1 MTPSSEMFFPTLPL
15 PHVRAVILPRPPSDI
30 LLAMPSPKSNSR
42 SAPFTP
48 DDRQRGAIEHV
59 HGSMLVIAG
68 AGTGKTSVLT
78 HRIERL
84 VREGHAYPHEIL
96 ALSYTKNAA
105 NEMRERVRNLLGGKE
120 VNAATFHDYCLDM
133 LRRVHKDF
141 GVLDDK
147 DLWIYLRRRIRELH
161 LEHYVRAA
169 NVAQF
174 LNDLLEFVSR
184 CHDEL
189 VTPEKYAQYVERLER
204 KEVPI
209 PRVAKSKNVLDDDE
223 VLGRCREIARVF
235 TTMERWLAEE
245 NLGTFSHMISRAHAL
260 LHSDENVLTEARA
273 RARFI
278 LADEFQDAN
287 FAQIQILARLAGPG
301 GNIFAVGDPDQSIY
315 RFRGASSAAFE
326 LFERH
331 FPQAKRVVLEKNR
344 RSTTPILRSAFAL
357 IDKNPPVFS
366 HRHSVD
372 QTQARRDAAFAY
384 KRIPLQSAR
393 EEESAR
399 TGTPL
404 PSPKVSAV
412 VLTTKD
418 TEGPDVVGFIR
429 DAQRKSRCR
438 WSDFG
443 ILYRSHYHRDDVV
456 HELAEA
462 GIPFVIESMD
472 ISDTPEARD
481 LFACLN
487 AIVSSGDDVSLFR
500 VAALPRFRVNPE
512 ELRQVM
518 RSIAR
523 DNREGQVVP
532 LSAALDRVDGGA
544 DVLAAVQH
552 TREEIR
558 DRNAKARAALD
569 IIVKQF
575 ALDASSPILQAALHF
590 VSDWEK
596 KKVNKTTELEELVDY
611 LALFR
616 EAGGVI
622 PLEAQESENAVRL
635 MTVHGAK
642 GLEFPHVFI
651 LRANSGSFPCSYR
664 ETLVAFPR
672 ELRDPDSVT
681 EADDQTLHKE
691 EERRL
696 FYVAM
701 TRARDSLHI
710 YSKQG
715 KGKLNKNP
723 DGYMRELIEEKSL
736 GPWLAAIPARGT
748 QTSLDIFAAASLAYP
763 AESQTNL
770 WIELPVLAGLH
781 TRLSASAVDTYE
793 RCGLQFK
800 LERDWRVSAKPAAAM
815 QYGAAI
821 HRILKT
827 YFDSVNL
834 GRAKT
839 DDELVDLF
847 RLDLA
852 EAKIQETYQHELY
865 ERQGIAQLREFLAAA
880 RTLPSAQV
888 LHTEQSFEIRVGPT
902 SVVGRIDRIDRRAD
916 GSVAIVDYKTG
927 KARDQESADESLQL
941 SLYAIAAK
949 EKWGYTVGALIFYNL
964 EENVAVTTTRNEAQL
979 LGARSRVEAAAQG
992 IADGKFVAR
1001 TGMHCN
1007 FCAYRSLCPEKEKRI
1022 PHRVESIA
1030 GRPN

>member
-1 MTPSSEMFFPTLPL
+1 
-15 PHVRAVILPRPPSDI
+15 
-30 LLAMPSPKSNSR
+30 MPSKSIR
-42 SAPFTP
+42 RPTAFVP
-48 DDRQRGAIEHV
+48 DDRQREAIEHV
-59 HGSMLVIAG
+59 QGPMLVVAG

-96 ALSYTKNAA
+96 ALTYTRNTA
-105 NEMRERVRNLLGGKE
+105 NEMRDRVRKLLGGKD
-120 VNAATFHDYCLDM
+120 VNAATFHDYCLD
-133 LRRVHKDF
+133 LLKRVHKDF

-147 DLWIYLRRRIRELH
+147 DLWIFLRRRLRELH
-161 LEHYVRAA
+161 LQHYVRAA

-209 PRVAKSKNVLDDDE
+209 PRVAKSKSVLDDAE

-245 NLGTFSHMISRAHAL
+245 NLGTFSHMITRAHAL
-260 LHSDENVLTEARA
+260 LHSDEIVIAEARA

-287 FAQIQILARLAGPG
+287 FAQIQVLARLAGAEA
-301 GNIFAVGDPDQSIY
+301 NIFAVGDPDQAIY

-326 LFERH
+326 LFDRH
-331 FPQAKRVVLEKNR
+331 FPNAKRVILEKNR

-357 IDKNPPVFS
+357 IDKNPPVFANQPS
-366 HRHSVD
+366 
-372 QTQARRDAAFAY
+372 ARQSNPASSYR
-384 KRIPLQSAR
+384 RVPLQSAR
-393 EEESAR
+393 EEEDAKEGASLAR
-399 TGTPL
+399 
-404 PSPKVSAV
+404 SPVSVV

-429 DAQRKSRCR
+429 DAQRKSKGK

-443 ILYRSHYHRDDVV
+443 ILYRSHYQRDDVV
-456 HELAEA
+456 HELAKA

-487 AIVSSGDDVSLFR
+487 AVVSAGDDVSLFR
-500 VAALPRFRVNPE
+500 VAALPTFHVNPE
-512 ELRQVM
+512 QLRQVM

-532 LSAALDRVDGGA
+532 LFAALDRVEGGA
-544 DVLAAVQH
+544 DVLAAVQR

-558 DRNAKARAALD
+558 RRQAKARAALD
-569 IIVKQF
+569 VIVKQF
-575 ALDASSPILQAALHF
+575 VLDASSPILQAALHF
-590 VSDWEK
+590 VDEWEK

-611 LALFR
+611 LGFFR

-651 LRANSGSFPCSYR
+651 LRANANSFPCSYR

-672 ELRDPDSVT
+672 ELRDADSVT
-681 EADDQTLHKE
+681 GADDQTLHKE

-723 DGYMRELIEEKSL
+723 DGYMRELIEDKSL
-736 GPWLAAIPARGT
+736 APWLAAIPARGT
-748 QTSLDIFAAASLAYP
+748 QTSLDIFAEVSLAYP
-763 AESQTNL
+763 AESQTNI
-770 WIELPVLAGLH
+770 WFELPVLAGLH
-781 TRLSASAVDTYE
+781 SRLSASAVDTYE

-800 LERDWRVSAKPAAAM
+800 LDRDWRLSARPAAAM

-839 DDELVDLF
+839 DDELIGLF

-852 EAKIQETYQHELY
+852 EAKILEAYQHELY
-865 ERQGIAQLREFLAAA
+865 EKQGIAQLREFLVAA
-880 RTLPSAQV
+880 RSLPPPQV

-902 SVVGRIDRIDRRAD
+902 SVVGRIDRIDRRPD

-927 KARDQESADESLQL
+927 KARDQENADESLQL

-949 EKWGYTVGALIFYNL
+949 EKWGYTVEALIFYNL
-964 EENVAVTTTRNEAQL
+964 EENVAVTTSRTELQL

-1001 TGMHCN
+1001 PGMHCN

>member
-1 MTPSSEMFFPTLPL
+1 
-15 PHVRAVILPRPPSDI
+15 
-30 LLAMPSPKSNSR
+30 
-42 SAPFTP
+42 
-48 DDRQRGAIEHV
+48 
-59 HGSMLVIAG
+59 MLVVAG

-96 ALSYTKNAA
+96 ALTYTRNAA
-105 NEMRERVRNLLGGKE
+105 NEMRDRVRKLLGGKE

-133 LRRVHKDF
+133 LKRVHKDF

-147 DLWIYLRRRIRELH
+147 DLWIYLRRRIRELR

-189 VTPEKYAQYVERLER
+189 VTPQKYAQYVERLER

-209 PRVAKSKNVLDDDE
+209 PRVAKSKNVLDDAE

-235 TTMERWLAEE
+235 TTMERWLSEA
-245 NLGTFSHMISRAHAL
+245 NLGTFSHMITRAHAL
-260 LHSDENVLTEARA
+260 LHSDENVLAEARA

-287 FAQIQILARLAGPG
+287 FAQIQILARLAGPD
-301 GNIFAVGDPDQSIY
+301 GNIFAVGDPDQAIY

-326 LFERH
+326 LFDRH
-331 FPQAKRVVLEKNR
+331 FPNAKRVVLEKNR

-357 IDKNPPVFS
+357 IDKNPPVFAG
-366 HRHSVD
+366 
-372 QTQARRDAAFAY
+372 QPDAASAY
-384 KRIPLQSAR
+384 RRVPLQSAR
-393 EEESAR
+393 EEEAAKA
-399 TGTPL
+399 GAQL
-404 PSPKVSAV
+404 PSPPVSVV

-418 TEGPDVVGFIR
+418 TEGPDVVGFLR
-429 DAQRKSRCR
+429 DAQRKSKCK

-443 ILYRSHYHRDDVV
+443 ILYRSHYQRDDVV

-487 AIVSSGDDVSLFR
+487 AVVSAGDDVSLFR
-500 VAALPRFRVNPE
+500 VAALARFHVNPE
-512 ELRQVM
+512 QLRQVM

-544 DVLAAVQH
+544 DVLGAVERA
-552 TREEIR
+552 REEIR
-558 DRNAKARAALD
+558 RREAKARAALD
-569 IIVKQF
+569 IIVRQF
-575 ALDASSPILQAALHF
+575 ALDVSSPILEAALHF
-590 VSDWEK
+590 VDEWEK

-622 PLEAQESENAVRL
+622 PLEANETENAVRL

-651 LRANSGSFPCSYR
+651 LRANSNSFPCPYR
-664 ETLVAFPR
+664 ETLVAFPK

-681 EADDQTLHKE
+681 AADDQTLHKE

-723 DGYMRELIEEKSL
+723 DGYMRELIEDKTL
-736 GPWLAAIPARGT
+736 ARWLTAIPAHGT
-748 QTSLDIFAAASLAYP
+748 QTSLAIFAETSLAYP
-763 AESQTNL
+763 AESQTNV
-770 WIELPVLAGLH
+770 WFELPVLSGLH
-781 TRLSASAVDTYE
+781 TRLSASAIDTYE

-800 LERDWRVSAKPAAAM
+800 LDRDWRLSAKPAAAM

-839 DDELVDLF
+839 DEELIDLF

-852 EAKIQETYQHELY
+852 EAKILEAYQHELY
-865 ERQGIAQLREFLAAA
+865 EEQGITQLREFLASA
-880 RTLPSAQV
+880 RAFPSPQV
-888 LHTEQSFEIRVGPT
+888 LHTEQPFEIRVGPI
-902 SVVGRIDRIDRRAD
+902 SVVGRIDRIDRRPD
-916 GSVAIVDYKTG
+916 GSVAVVDYKTG
-927 KARDQESADESLQL
+927 KARDQENADESLQL
-941 SLYAIAAK
+941 SLYALAAQ

-964 EENVAVTTTRNEAQL
+964 EENVAVTTTRTEPQL
-979 LGARSRVEAAAQG
+979 LGARNRVEAAAQG
-992 IADGKFVAR
+992 IANGIFKAKP
-1001 TGMHCN
+1001 GMHCN

>member
-1 MTPSSEMFFPTLPL
+1 
-15 PHVRAVILPRPPSDI
+15 
-30 LLAMPSPKSNSR
+30 MPSPKSNSR
-42 SAPFTP
+42 PTSFIP
-48 DDRQRGAIEHV
+48 DDRQREAIEHV
-59 HGSMLVIAG
+59 RGPMLVVAG

-96 ALSYTKNAA
+96 ALTYTKNAA
-105 NEMRERVRNLLGGKE
+105 NEMRDRVRKLLGGKD

-133 LRRVHKDF
+133 LKSVHQDF

-147 DLWIYLRRRIRELH
+147 DLWIYLRRRLRELR
-161 LEHYVRAA
+161 LEHYIRAA

-189 VTPEKYAQYVERLER
+189 VTPEKYAHYVERLER

-209 PRVAKSKNVLDDDE
+209 PRVAKSKNVLDDAE

-235 TTMERWLAEE
+235 TTMERWLGEE
-245 NLGTFSHMISRAHAL
+245 NLGTFSHMITRAHTL
-260 LHSDENVLTEARA
+260 LHSDENILAEARA

-287 FAQIQILARLAGPG
+287 FAQIQILSRLAGSN
-301 GNIFAVGDPDQSIY
+301 GNIFAVGDPDQAIY
-315 RFRGASSAAFE
+315 RFRGASSAAFQ
-326 LFERH
+326 LFDRH
-331 FPQAKRVVLEKNR
+331 FPHAERVVLEKNR

-357 IDKNPPVFS
+357 IDKNPVFGS
-366 HRHSVD
+366 QLLASPPN
-372 QTQARRDAAFAY
+372 AASGYRRT
-384 KRIPLQSAR
+384 PLQSAR
-393 EEESAR
+393 EEDA
-399 TGTPL
+399 TKAGTQL
-404 PSPKVSAV
+404 LSPSVSVV

-418 TEGPDVVGFIR
+418 SEGPDVVGFIR
-429 DAQRKSRCR
+429 DAQKKSKWK

-443 ILYRSHYHRDDVV
+443 ILYRSHYQRDDVV
-456 HELAEA
+456 QELAEA

-487 AIVSSGDDVSLFR
+487 AVVSAGDDVSLFR
-500 VAALPRFRVNPE
+500 VAALAGFRVNPE
-512 ELRQVM
+512 QLRQVM

-532 LSAALDRVDGGA
+532 LFAALDRVDGGA
-544 DVLAAVQH
+544 DVLAAIQR

-558 DRNAKARAALD
+558 RRGAKACTALD
-569 IIVKQF
+569 VIVRQF
-575 ALDASSPILQAALHF
+575 ELDATSPILQAALHF
-590 VSDWEK
+590 VEEWEK
-596 KKVNKTTELEELVDY
+596 KKLNKTTELEELVDY

-622 PLEAQESENAVRL
+622 PLEASETENAVRL

-651 LRANSGSFPCSYR
+651 LRANANSFPCSYR

-672 ELRDPDSVT
+672 ELRDPDSAT
-681 EADDQTLHKE
+681 EADDQTIHKE

-723 DGYMRELIEEKSL
+723 DGYMRELIEDKSL
-736 GPWLAAIPARGT
+736 ARWLTAIPARGT
-748 QTSLDIFAAASLAYP
+748 QASLDIFAEAALAYP
-763 AESQTNL
+763 AESKTNV
-770 WIELPVLAGLH
+770 WFELPVLAGLH

-800 LERDWRVSAKPAAAM
+800 LDRDWRLSAKPAAAM

-839 DDELVDLF
+839 DDELIELF

-852 EAKIQETYQHELY
+852 ETKILDAYQHELY
-865 ERQGIAQLREFLAAA
+865 EQQGIAQLREFLAAA
-880 RTLPSAQV
+880 RTLPSPQV

-902 SVVGRIDRIDRRAD
+902 SVVGRIDRIDRRPD

-941 SLYAIAAK
+941 SLYAIAAQ

-964 EENVAVTTTRNEAQL
+964 EENVSVSTTRTELEL

-992 IADGKFVAR
+992 IADGIFKAR
-1001 TGMHCN
+1001 PGMHCN

-1022 PHRVESIA
+1022 PHRVESVA